1 MTSAWWA
8 LVGDLVLAP
17 MLALSAPPWAGLIM
31 LLVRIVLGGL
41 FLLAARS
48 VVLVWLARW
57 RRDSEPVHH
66 TLTELLMPLSV
77 VGLGLLLICSTDRGV
92 VDRLFQRVDRV
103 LMNGRFVPPP
113 TEPSGGAW
121 YAVLSVTEASNA
133 PPESKD
139 NKPGQE

>member
-17 MLALSAPPWAGLIM
+17 MLALSEQPWVGLIM
-31 LLVRIVLGGL
+31 FLVRIVLGGL
-41 FLLAARS
+41 FVLAARA
-48 VVLVWLARW
+48 VVLAWLARW

-92 VDRLFQRVDRV
+92 VDHLFQRVDRV
-103 LMNGRFVPPP
+103 LMNGRFTPPA
-113 TEPSGGAW
+113 TVPSGASW
-121 YAVLSVTEASNA
+121 YAVISVTEENNA

-139 NKPGQE
+139 NIPKQE